1 MKYFVTVIQKKADDS
16 YSSSIFRYDTL
27 DAAKVKA
34 YTELAYAFG
43 SDLALGAVQIT
54 DDYLNVLFKDVYTKP
69 EPVKTETE
77 ETATDATTETTTN
90 TTAGTTD
97 NTTGTTD
104 TVTDTGAS
112 ESGTSTTTDTAAENE
127 TTGKA

>member
-1 MKYFVTVIQKKADDS
+1 MKYFVTVIQKKAEDS
-16 YSSSIFRYDTL
+16 YSNSIFRYDTL

-69 EPVKTETE
+69 EPAKTETE
-77 ETATDATTETTTN
+77 ETTTDTTTN
-90 TTAGTTD
+90 TAEGSTNSTTD
-97 NTTGTTD
+97 ATD
-104 TVTDTGAS
+104 TATDSGTS
-112 ESGTSTTTDTAAENE
+112 ESGTATTAEAAAETE

>member
-54 DDYLNVLFKDVYTKP
+54 DDYLNVLFKDVYTMP
-69 EPVKTETE
+69 EPAKTEAE
-77 ETATDATTETTTN
+77 ETTTGTATDTITNTAEGTTN
-90 TTAGTTD
+90 STTD
-97 NTTGTTD
+97 ATD
-104 TVTDTGAS
+104 TATDSGTS
-112 ESGTSTTTDTAAENE
+112 ESGTATTAEAAAETE